1 MEWTD
6 VSDDL
11 ISEMSEA
18 CIVTRTRVIS
28 RVVSGIYDDALRGF
42 GINSPQFILLVIISK
57 IGPVTRAALGRFH
70 QQERSTLTRNLK
82 IMLDNGW
89 IEEVVMGEKGG
100 RGRPLAASE
109 AGRKLLEDVEP
120 AWRDSQAQASRILG
134 AAGASAI
141 FEIGDSLIGNAT

>member
-1 MEWTD
+1 MD
-6 VSDDL
+6 HDL
-11 ISEMSEA
+11 ITEMSEA

-28 RVVSGIYDDALRGF
+28 RVVSGIYDDALRAF

-89 IEEVVMGEKGG
+89 IDEVAMDVKGG

-120 AWRDSQAQASRILG
+120 AWRSSQAHATRILG
-134 AAGASAI
+134 DSGMAVL
-141 FEIGDSLIGNAT
+141 FEVGDSLIGIPG